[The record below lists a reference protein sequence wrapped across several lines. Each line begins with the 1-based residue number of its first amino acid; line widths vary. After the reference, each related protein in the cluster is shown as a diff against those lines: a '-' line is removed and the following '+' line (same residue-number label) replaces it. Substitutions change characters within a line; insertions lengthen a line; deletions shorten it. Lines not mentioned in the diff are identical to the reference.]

1 MSDAVLNDLTA
12 HVTRATASVPASAA
26 RRRQMQEELL
36 AHLLDLYDEELNRLR
51 DEWAAA
57 DRAKERFGR
66 PDQLRSELATAV
78 PWVERL
84 GLLIWGKGSIMR
96 RWLWIVG
103 VLAVF
108 VGVGFVLPAV
118 QQLRNPAPILPNERF
133 GIGVLLP
140 FGVVVT
146 LLGLGFFAYSL
157 FRVFRA
163 RSC

>member
-1 MSDAVLNDLTA
+1 
-12 HVTRATASVPASAA
+12 
-26 RRRQMQEELL
+26 
-36 AHLLDLYDEELNRLR
+36 
-51 DEWAAA
+51 
-57 DRAKERFGR
+57 
-66 PDQLRSELATAV
+66 
-78 PWVERL
+78 
-84 GLLIWGKGSIMR
+84 MR

-108 VGVGFVLPAV
+108 VGMGFVLPAV
-118 QQLRNPAPILPNERF
+118 QQLRNPAPIMPNERF

-146 LLGLGFFAYSL
+146 LLGLGLFGYSL